1 MADAARKIDEQ
12 EHSDVRRSARAS
24 VYVNVDI
31 TSEHNFWTD
40 MTMNIAEGG
49 VFVATHQEVPLGT
62 VLVVNMMLPRER
74 AAIVAFAEVR
84 WTRAYSGQA
93 DVPPGL
99 GLAFVHV
106 EDDGLTR
113 IRRFLATVREPLFFE
128 D

>member
-1 MADAARKIDEQ
+1 MAEAARKLDE
-12 EHSDVRRSARAS
+12 ENSHVRRSARAS

-49 VFVATHQEVPLGT
+49 VFVATHQEVPRGT
-62 VLVVNMMLPRER
+62 VLVVHMMLPRER
-74 AAIVAFAEVR
+74 VALIALAEVR

-106 EDDGLTR
+106 EGDGLER
-113 IRRFLATVREPLFFE
+113 IRRFVATVREPLFFE
-128 D
+128 E

>member
-1 MADAARKIDEQ
+1 MAEAARKIDDENS
-12 EHSDVRRSARAS
+12 HVRRSARAS

-62 VLVVNMMLPRER
+62 VLVVHMMLPHER
-74 AAIVAFAEVR
+74 AAIIALAEVR

-99 GLAFVHV
+99 GLAFAHV
-106 EDDGLTR
+106 EDDGLAR
-113 IRRFLATVREPLFFE
+113 IRRFVATVREPLFFE
-128 D
+128 E